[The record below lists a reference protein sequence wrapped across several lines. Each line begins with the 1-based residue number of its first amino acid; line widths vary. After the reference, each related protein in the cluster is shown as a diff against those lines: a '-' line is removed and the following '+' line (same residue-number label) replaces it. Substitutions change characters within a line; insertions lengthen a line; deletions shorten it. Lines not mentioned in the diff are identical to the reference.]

1 MSPTG
6 RKLNRIKLATTNNNH
21 HMATISTTEQH
32 SIAQAISTAL
42 LSSRTGLASRQR
54 LVLLVSQTIC
64 SRSHSPV
71 ASSNSSRPTQFSTE
85 EEASRLRS
93 TGLEAKPIITRHLS
107 STTRRRAVICSH
119 SSGQQHLL
127 PRGSRRT
134 ALQVASSHRCLH
146 SATNSNS
153 RPRAC
158 SRHEGRNR
166 HPSLVN
172 RIS

>member
-21 HMATISTTEQH
+21 HMATISTTEHH
-32 SIAQAISTAL
+32 SIAQAISMAL

-71 ASSNSSRPTQFSTE
+71 ASSNSSRPTLSTE

-93 TGLEAKPIITRHLS
+93 TGLEAKPIIIRHLS
-107 STTRRRAVICSH
+107 STTRHQAVTCSH